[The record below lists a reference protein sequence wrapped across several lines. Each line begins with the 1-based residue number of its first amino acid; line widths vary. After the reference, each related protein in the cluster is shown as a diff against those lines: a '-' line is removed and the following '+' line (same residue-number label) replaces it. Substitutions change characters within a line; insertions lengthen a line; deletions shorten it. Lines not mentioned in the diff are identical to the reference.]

1 MNKKPLEPKARVAL
15 TLHGLCT
22 AARTL
27 CEIFVS
33 VYFWR
38 VGQDF
43 GLVCWHYFAVFAVT
57 PIVFL
62 ASGWLAQRWDRL
74 YPYRVGVVLYAVYYL
89 MLLTLRERSSDYAVP
104 LGALLGVTWGCYW
117 SGVNTFNF
125 DVTAAGNRERYFGL
139 LQAVSGTMRF
149 AAPLAGGALIT
160 LASDNLMGYYLVF
173 AVAIGCYVSAFVLS
187 FWMPRDRERRPYR
200 LRRAL
205 FPGKDQRDWRLIMT
219 AAFTLAGMFN
229 IFAFLLGLLM
239 YMKTENELNVG
250 GLASVQSIAAI
261 ITAVIVGRT
270 MTPRSRM
277 KYMRWGVAMILA
289 AGAMMFTELTL
300 FTLLVFGLLRSTAAP
315 LFGIAHFSLRMDAI
329 ANCAEEPHQRI
340 EYISAWELPL
350 GVGRVVMMLVIIGL
364 SDWLTEGDL
373 GIRIALF
380 ALCALRVVT
389 YFFLS
394 KTSVAR
400 G

>member
-1 MNKKPLEPKARVAL
+1 MNTKRLEPKAQVAL

-38 VGQDF
+38 VGRDF

-57 PIVFL
+57 PVVFL

-74 YPYRVGVVLYAVYYL
+74 YPYRLGVVLYAVYYL
-89 MLLTLRERSSDYAVP
+89 MLLILRERSSDYAVL

-125 DVTAAGNRERYFGL
+125 DVTEPGNRERYFGF
-139 LQAVSGTMRF
+139 LQAISSTMRF

-173 AVAIGCYVSAFVLS
+173 ALAIACYISAFVLS

-200 LRRAL
+200 LKRAL
-205 FPGKDQRDWRLIMT
+205 FPGKDQRDWRLIMA

-250 GLASVQSIAAI
+250 GLASIQSIAAI
-261 ITAVIVGRT
+261 ITAIFVGRT
-270 MTPRSRM
+270 MRPRSRM

-289 AGAMMFTELTL
+289 AGVMMFTELTL
-300 FTLLVFGLLRSTAAP
+300 FTLVLFGLLRSMAAP
-315 LFGIAHFSLRMDAI
+315 FFGIAHFSLRMDAI
-329 ANCAEEPHQRI
+329 ANCAEAPHQRI
-340 EYISAWELPL
+340 EYISAWEVPL
-350 GVGRVVMMLVIIGL
+350 AVGRVVMMLVIIGL
-364 SDWLTEGDL
+364 SDWLTEGEL

-380 ALCALRVVT
+380 MLCALRMLT
-389 YFFLS
+389 YFLLS